1 MEASDLKEG
10 EMERVSWGR
19 ETEKTGS
26 NEKVDTG
33 DGERWGGRET
43 DLRKKNLVKAGS
55 WWPTAGVDGV
65 QL

>member
-1 MEASDLKEG
+1 
-10 EMERVSWGR
+10 MERVSWGR